1 MYHTYRANMLI
12 IKYFIIGY
20 INSLS
25 AESTEIAINQ
35 LLTHLPLLKPGNV
48 ECKKSYLVAIPELVN
63 HCVSTGQY
71 TEQTQQLLSYTL
83 IHPAING
90 QDRRLLT
97 QWLRDL
103 EDRISSTPPISG
115 FEDYPNTQMR

>member
-1 MYHTYRANMLI
+1 MLDHICSTYVNNKIFCIAD
-12 IKYFIIGY
+12 Y

-25 AESTEIAINQ
+25 SESTEIAINQ
-35 LLTHLPLLKPGNV
+35 LLTHLPLLKPGNI

-71 TEQTQQLLSYTL
+71 TEKTQQLLSYTL
-83 IHPAING
+83 IHPAITG

-97 QWLRDL
+97 QWLKDL
-103 EDRISSTPPISG
+103 EDRISSTPITS
-115 FEDYPNTQMR
+115 FEDYPNTPMR